1 MEKIINGKLNGIS
14 PYYYA
19 FNLCC
24 NICSVLG
31 ENSDLQKQWIINRY
45 ERDKNKLSKLG
56 KEYRDYFNEVD
67 KEYLKIMQ

>member
-1 MEKIINGKLNGIS
+1 MEKIINWKLGGIS
-14 PYYYA
+14 PYKYA

-31 ENSDLQKQWIINRY
+31 ENSDLQKQWIINKY

-67 KEYLKIMQ
+67 KEIKEML